1 MIAALAAA
9 PAGALAQDGA
19 GDDQYTDPFGET
31 TPQGG
36 TETTITP
43 TPAPAPTPAPDP
55 APNPAPGAQRSAP
68 APTSSAAAPAPA
80 ATGVAAAPAE
90 PGLANTGFDTRIVL
104 LAGVALM
111 AAGAALR
118 FGLRP
123 R

>member
-1 MIAALAAA
+1 MSRRSRIAALTVIAALAAA
-9 PAGALAQDGA
+9 PAGALGQDGA

-31 TPQGG
+31 TPQGQ

-43 TPAPAPTPAPDP
+43 TPAPRKPAAASPTSVPKSSKTPAKS
-55 APNPAPGAQRSAP
+55 AQGAAD
-68 APTSSAAAPAPA
+68 AAPRL
-80 ATGVAAAPAE
+80 AE
-90 PGLANTGFDTRIVL
+90 TGFDTRLLL

-118 FGLRP
+118 LGLRP